1 MAAPGA
7 GRSFI
12 RFSIISI
19 SISHPSTLQDVK
31 DAAASAPKPCVCT
44 LSGCSLEFLF
54 KKLPLVMVCCRL
66 PYHHTRMK
74 LSWFPPLQEQ
84 NQGEKRICSPP
95 SRNSYFNI
103 NISATNGKSPH
114 NQLPTY
120 RFLYFLYELLTDF
133 VHFSVHFRFI
143 VFVAFVYGLLFLS
156 LLLFFIMRRRCI
168 SSDVLALEEKKS
180 ICSFF
185 WYCSCS
191 VHIGRFIRLSLF
203 NKVFDFISS
212 IGTHGI
218 HICVVWSCNFLFSF
232 FLSVQ
237 INVIVSISFFRCLNK
252 MCFLQ
257 IQGVQVC
264 GIKRVI
270 IQTTDFLQIKAYTV
284 TEANVFSFALWGLI
298 CYMISFGHLS
308 IHIQSLVP
316 KW

>member
-1 MAAPGA
+1 MENP
-7 GRSFI
+7 
-12 RFSIISI
+12 
-19 SISHPSTLQDVK
+19 HTTN
-31 DAAASAPKPCVCT
+31 C
-44 LSGCSLEFLF
+44 
-54 KKLPLVMVCCRL
+54 PL
-66 PYHHTRMK
+66 
-74 LSWFPPLQEQ
+74 
-84 NQGEKRICSPP
+84 I
-95 SRNSYFNI
+95 
-103 NISATNGKSPH
+103 
-114 NQLPTY
+114 Y
-120 RFLYFLYELLTDF
+120 RFLYFLYELVTGF

-168 SSDVLALEEKKS
+168 SPDVLALEEKKTFVL
-180 ICSFF
+180 FF
-185 WYCSCS
+185 RYCSCS

-264 GIKRVI
+264 GKKGLSFKQ
-270 IQTTDFLQIKAYTV
+270 QTFYK
-284 TEANVFSFALWGLI
+284 
-298 CYMISFGHLS
+298 
-308 IHIQSLVP
+308 
-316 KW
+316 

>member
-1 MAAPGA
+1 MAAP

-19 SISHPSTLQDVK
+19 SIRRPSTLQDVK

-44 LSGCSLEFLF
+44 LSGCSLESLF
-54 KKLPLVMVCCRL
+54 KKLPLVTVCCRL

-74 LSWFPPLQEQ
+74 LSWFPW
-84 NQGEKRICSPP
+84 GFAPP
-95 SRNSYFNI
+95 PPCNSDFNI
-103 NISATNGKSPH
+103 KISATNGKSPH

-120 RFLYFLYELLTDF
+120 LSIPL
-133 VHFSVHFRFI
+133 FSVRISNRFCSLLCSFPNYRICCICLWI
-143 VFVAFVYGLLFLS
+143 VILIVVVVFFSREGDVSHLMYWHWKKKKKAFV
-156 LLLFFIMRRRCI
+156 LFFR
-168 SSDVLALEEKKS
+168 
-180 ICSFF
+180 
-185 WYCSCS
+185 YCSCS

-203 NKVFDFISS
+203 NEVFGFISS

-218 HICVVWSCNFLFSF
+218 HICVVWSCNFFFSF
-232 FLSVQ
+232 LFLSVQ

-298 CYMISFGHLS
+298 SYMISFGHLS